1 MFVGD
6 ARLIV
11 EKRNRDEGLFALDRE
26 SAAHDLEGN
35 VAAGIGGIVAAAADA
50 LQSANHLEAIVIEQ
64 NKRANGGASGE
75 KVAPHL
81 VAEDDDVALL
91 YFVKVVE
98 PAPLQQREVANPVV
112 LRFGPREL
120 PAGAGKLADRV
131 HIVGGK
137 NGSDG
142 LDVRG
147 FLADVEIILV
157 REPVLACGVHTARYR
172 RSAAR
177 EKHHDVFAVLR
188 KVALVTGSEALPEPD
203 QQEQRTDA
211 PGDAEHGE
219 KRAQFVRPQR
229 GKNLR
234 DNVELHPHGYYLAN
248 RRLAMGFQPHHRPL
262 YQDSKRSARGIP
274 QVLELAFEILLSK
287 QVHRFWCNRARGSP

>member
-11 EKRNRDEGLFALDRE
+11 EKRNRVEGLFALDRE

-35 VAAGIGGIVAAAADA
+35 VAAGIGGIVVAAADA

-112 LRFGPREL
+112 LWFGPREL

-131 HIVGGK
+131 HVVGGK

-142 LDVRG
+142 LDVRR
-147 FLADVEIILV
+147 FLADVEVILIG
-157 REPVLACGVHTARYR
+157 EPVVACRVHAALEG
-172 RSAAR
+172 RSATWV
-177 EKHHDVFAVLR
+177 EHHDVFAVLG
-188 KVALVTGSEALPEPD
+188 KIALVAASEAFAQAD
-203 QQEQRTDA
+203 QQQQRA
-211 PGDAEHGE
+211 
-219 KRAQFVRPQR
+219 
-229 GKNLR
+229 
-234 DNVELHPHGYYLAN
+234 
-248 RRLAMGFQPHHRPL
+248 
-262 YQDSKRSARGIP
+262 DSP
-274 QVLELAFEILLSK
+274 
-287 QVHRFWCNRARGSP
+287 